1 MKPKVSILV
10 ATYNGEKF
18 LRKQLDSIVNQTYQN
33 LEIIIQDDGSN
44 DSTFEILNEYAEK
57 DDRISA
63 SKNKKNLGI
72 IQNFYDLISKS
83 SGDYIAI
90 SDQDDIWEEHKI
102 EVLLENIEDSSL
114 IYTDSAL
121 ITDDDSSAGTTLL
134 KELGHTPKSGKFLTN
149 LCEEN
154 TISGHAC
161 LFNSDL
167 KETVLKCRYMKF
179 RTNFMYDQLI
189 GVIASYNNGV
199 KYYDTPL
206 TLHRIHTS
214 NNHNTA
220 IFNSSTEETKKKKP
234 IKPRRRSRINLRFF
248 ERKKRRARIKIR
260 LAYAKLILLEIM
272 FNTYYKGGGNPFA
285 TKPSPKDKFRKC
297 FFNQK
302 LYEALIKTG
311 MNKKQAISTSRG
323 RLFYIFFKIF

>member
-1 MKPKVSILV
+1 MHPSRMEPKVSILV

-18 LRKQLDSIVNQTYQN
+18 LRKQLDSIVNQNYQN

-44 DSTFEILNEYAEK
+44 DDTLEILNEYAEK
-57 DDRISA
+57 DDRISV

-90 SDQDDIWEEHKI
+90 SDQDDIWEEDKI
-102 EVLLENIEDSSL
+102 KILLENIEDSSL

-121 ITDDDSSAGTTLL
+121 IRDDGSSVETTLL
-134 KELGHTPKSGKFLTN
+134 KELGLKPKFGQGLIN
-149 LCEEN
+149 LFESN

-161 LFNSDL
+161 LFNSEL
-167 KETVLKCRYMKF
+167 KEIILRCRYMKPS
-179 RTNFMYDQLI
+179 THFMYDQII
-189 GVIASYNNGV
+189 GAIASFSNGV
-199 KYYDTPL
+199 KYYDKPL
-206 TLHRIHTS
+206 TFHRIHTS
-214 NNHNTA
+214 NNHNTT
-220 IFNSSTEETKKKKP
+220 IFGESPRKSRANFIFTGRKKK
-234 IKPRRRSRINLRFF
+234 RI
-248 ERKKRRARIKIR
+248 RIKILRAYNR
-260 LAYAKLILLEIM
+260 LVFLEIM

-302 LYEALIKTG
+302 LYEALIKIG